1 MGYFF
6 KKMAIF
12 NLLAYTY
19 SILNDY
25 NSKAKNPYTLLN
37 KQRIFPHNNQ
47 IKIKRDVKLSSNS
60 YLFSPT
66 TYFPSPQ
73 SN

>member
-25 NSKAKNPYTLLN
+25 NSKEKNPYTLLN
-37 KQRIFPHNNQ
+37 KQRIFPHHNQ
-47 IKIKRDVKLSSNS
+47 IKIKS
-60 YLFSPT
+60 YVELI
-66 TYFPSPQ
+66 
-73 SN
+73 

>member
-1 MGYFF
+1 MDYFF

-19 SILNDY
+19 SIMNDY
-25 NSKAKNPYTLLN
+25 NSKEKNPYTLLK

-47 IKIKRDVKLSSNS
+47 IKIKSDV
-60 YLFSPT
+60 
-66 TYFPSPQ
+66 
-73 SN
+73 

>member
-1 MGYFF
+1 MNLLKIFFSRFLILAMDYFF

-19 SILNDY
+19 SIMNDY
-25 NSKAKNPYTLLN
+25 NSKEKNPYTLLK

-47 IKIKRDVKLSSNS
+47 IKIKSDV
-60 YLFSPT
+60 
-66 TYFPSPQ
+66 
-73 SN
+73 